1 MRAWFSV
8 PIVKGIRT
16 GISVNMNP
24 AARAYPRASA
34 TGAKVWRIGSTIMLV
49 GLAIWLFAS
58 RDDQG
63 RLNEYWWI
71 VIFMVLAWRYIFKLV
86 VVAIFPPQTTPGQ
99 P

>member
-1 MRAWFSV
+1 MRAWLSF

-34 TGAKVWRIGSTIMLV
+34 TGAKVWRIGSAIMLV

-58 RDDQG
+58 MENG
-63 RLNEYWWI
+63 RLSEVWWL
-71 VIFMVLAWRYIFKLV
+71 VTGLVLAARYIFKLV
-86 VVAIFPPQTTPGQ
+86 VVAIFPPQITPGQ

>member
-58 RDDQG
+58 MENG
-63 RLNEYWWI
+63 RLSEVWWL
-71 VIFMVLAWRYIFKLV
+71 VTGLVLAARYIFKLV

>member
-58 RDDQG
+58 MENG
-63 RLNEYWWI
+63 RLSEVWWL
-71 VIFMVLAWRYIFKLV
+71 VTGLVLAALYIFMLV